1 MEIEKI
7 IVDFLNTKFYGRYI
21 SLASLRYTIKELI
34 GKDIPSDELLSEFIK
49 LVENNPDDYVLIAF
63 NSEDSNIIIA
73 DKKGF
78 SQLAFAMTEA
88 HNKLTGTIKVSIYN
102 PDLDRFSLIFDD
114 GKLILDNDLVAL
126 KPYLFANTSKIE
138 SVSIDQTVTALSPGL
153 FENSA
158 INRVIMQNKNIMC
171 LPENIFF
178 KCSFLTN
185 IDQFEES
192 NITLIEAWAFGEC
205 ACLTNLKLPHN
216 LGRID
221 EFAFAECVR
230 LKNIYIP
237 DSVKFI
243 HHTAFTGCSTKL
255 VVHTKNDYIIKYC
268 QIHGINYNEEV

>member
-7 IVDFLNTKFYGRYI
+7 IVDFLNTKFYGQYI

-34 GKDIPSDELLSEFIK
+34 GKDIPSDELLSELIK

-78 SQLAFAMTEA
+78 AQLAFAMTEA
-88 HNKLTGTIKVSIYN
+88 HNKLGTIKVSIYN

-138 SVSIDQTVTALSPGL
+138 SVLIDQTVTALGPGL
-153 FENSA
+153 FQNSA
-158 INRVIMQNKNIMC
+158 INKVIMQNKNIMC
-171 LPENIFF
+171 LSENVFF
-178 KCSFLTN
+178 KCSLLVDIN
-185 IDQFEES
+185 QFEES
-192 NITLIEAWAFGEC
+192 NIILIEAWAFGEC
-205 ACLTNLKLPHN
+205 ACLSNLKLPHN
-216 LGRID
+216 LERIE

-243 HHTAFTGCSTKL
+243 DHTAFIGCSTKL
-255 VVHTKNDYIIKYC
+255 VVHTKNPYVITYC